1 MRVSKKPFSLRLSPD
16 LVARVDEC
24 VDRLRA
30 SGLSVSRTEVTRML
44 IVRAL
49 DTTGGDLQKLL
60 FIAPIS
66 EETTG

>member
-1 MRVSKKPFSLRLSPD
+1 MRRSQKPFSLRLSPD

-24 VDRLRA
+24 VERLRA
-30 SGLSVSRTEVTRML
+30 YGLSVSRTDVTRML

-60 FIAPIS
+60 STAPIPD
-66 EETTG
+66 ETRG